1 MSGPDSTALHDER
14 GRERDDAVRHE
25 ALDLIA
31 PPVYALLCVAVL
43 LAPAIAI
50 TLGSD
55 RGGMREAADADLVV
69 ASAALGVGLAALS
82 MWRLR
87 SEEIRAVRRADMWI
101 ASLDSLVVLMFG
113 ATVLPLVV
121 LWGFTDEHATMAQ
134 RGYPVVLLWS
144 GVQLAAIVLAEVVGR
159 VVFWWLEP
167 HEQRASSRRHREQA
181 A

>member
-1 MSGPDSTALHDER
+1 MRRA
-14 GRERDDAVRHE
+14 AV
-25 ALDLIA
+25 DLAA
-31 PPVYALLCVAVL
+31 PPLYALLCVAVL
-43 LAPAIAI
+43 LSPAVAI
-50 TLGSD
+50 TLSSD
-55 RGGMREAADADLVV
+55 RGGMREAADADLVI
-69 ASAALGVGLAALS
+69 ASGLLGVGLAVLS
-82 MWRLR
+82 MIRMR

-144 GVQLAAIVLAEVVGR
+144 GVQLVAIGLAEVVGR

-167 HEQRASSRRHREQA
+167 HEQRISRRRRA
-181 A
+181 RTA

>member
-1 MSGPDSTALHDER
+1 MT
-14 GRERDDAVRHE
+14 RETVDRV
-25 ALDLIA
+25 A

-43 LAPAIAI
+43 LSPAVAI
-50 TLGSD
+50 TLSSD
-55 RGGMREAADADLVV
+55 RGGMRGAADADLVL
-69 ASAALGVGLAALS
+69 ASGVLGAGLAVLS
-82 MWRLR
+82 MVRMR
-87 SEEIRAVRRADMWI
+87 SEEIKAVRRADMWI

-144 GVQLAAIVLAEVVGR
+144 GVQLVAIGLAEAVGR
-159 VVFWWLEP
+159 FVFWWLEP
-167 HEQRASSRRHREQA
+167 HDQRSSTRRRREQA

>member
-1 MSGPDSTALHDER
+1 MTEAVGPTVDDRQPDSAR
-14 GRERDDAVRHE
+14 RQAV
-25 ALDLIA
+25 DLIA
-31 PPVYALLCVAVL
+31 PPLYALLCVAVL
-43 LAPAIAI
+43 LSPAVAI
-50 TLGSD
+50 TLSSD

-69 ASAALGVGLAALS
+69 ASALLGVGLAALS

-101 ASLDSLVVLMFG
+101 ASIDSLVVLLFG

-144 GVQLAAIVLAEVVGR
+144 GVQLAAIALAEVVGR

-167 HEQRASSRRHREQA
+167 HEQRAASRRRRQRPA
-181 A
+181 

>member
-1 MSGPDSTALHDER
+1 M
-14 GRERDDAVRHE
+14 
-25 ALDLIA
+25 
-31 PPVYALLCVAVL
+31 YALLCVAFL
-43 LAPAIAI
+43 LSPAVAI
-50 TLGSD
+50 TLSSD
-55 RGGMREAADADLVV
+55 RGGMRGAADADLLV
-69 ASAALGVGLAALS
+69 ASALLGAGLAVLS

-144 GVQLAAIVLAEVVGR
+144 GVQLVAILLAEAVGR
-159 VVFWWLEP
+159 FVFWWLEP
-167 HEQRASSRRHREQA
+167 HESHSARRRGEPVA
-181 A
+181 